1 MKVIEA
7 VMAEWEE
14 LAIALHF
21 DSSVIEAVRR
31 DTFYQTSDACRQIL
45 CKWLEGE
52 GQGPVNWSTLL
63 DSLLRASFVN
73 VAVDLKEALQQQDYY

>member
-7 VMAEWEE
+7 VRAEWEE

-21 DSSVIEAVRR
+21 DGSVIEAVKR
-31 DTFYQTSDACRQIL
+31 DAFYQTGDACRQIL
-45 CKWLEGE
+45 CKWLEGG

-63 DSLLRASFVN
+63 DSLIRASLVDI
-73 VAVDLKEALQQQDYY
+73 AVDLKEALQQQNYY